1 MSMAKNITAHPS
13 PSSTG
18 AAAAT
23 PTGAASAL
31 RSREAARRA
40 GRRDT
45 VGIPVP
51 GLGTVQLS
59 RPQLGYVAGIV
70 LLTATEFLSWPVGLA
85 LAVGHLLAADRDS
98 KTLEDFGE
106 ALEQA

>member
-1 MSMAKNITAHPS
+1 MPKKHAHATS
-13 PSSTG
+13 PSAT
-18 AAAAT
+18 AT
-23 PTGAASAL
+23 PTGPSAAAGPVH
-31 RSREAARRA
+31 SREAARRA
-40 GRRDT
+40 GRKDK

-70 LLTATEFLSWPVGLA
+70 LLTATELVSWPVGLA
-85 LAVGHLLAADRDS
+85 LAAGHLLAADRDS